1 MRTEPVDITEK
12 RKLQFLKWNRIV
24 ATLIVLFLMIFFF
37 IKIVFL

>member
-1 MRTEPVDITEK
+1 MRTESVDINEK